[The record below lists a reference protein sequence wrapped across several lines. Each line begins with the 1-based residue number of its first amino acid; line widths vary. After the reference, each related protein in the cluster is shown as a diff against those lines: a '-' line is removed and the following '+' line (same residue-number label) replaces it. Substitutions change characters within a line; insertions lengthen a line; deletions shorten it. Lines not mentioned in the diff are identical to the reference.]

1 MDREQWNSENCGS
14 EDRNMEWEIEQ
25 QCSQVN
31 SSTKNTSV
39 LLGQGTNYEC
49 EMQTD
54 KLDADELMS

>member
-1 MDREQWNSENCGS
+1 MDRELWNSEICVS

-25 QCSQVN
+25 QCSPVN
-31 SSTKNTSV
+31 SPTRNTSV

-49 EMQTD
+49 EMQAD